1 MPEYWIGQQETKSLD
16 VRQNLGMEKKTGI
29 EPGIIA
35 LVKKRRLIDNTEI
48 RDWRLSRQWHELQG
62 SLQLEEYVLKRAIG
76 NEKNVYV
83 GICQKASEDFWFANL
98 CHWLC
103 EILSLYSL
111 FHLSI
116 YTFMLNF
123 RNVSF
128 KESIMFIFVS
138 KVLYISDRMSKI
150 HVFFFNTIHKNK
162 LKMD

>member
-1 MPEYWIGQQETKSLD
+1 MRKIYMW
-16 VRQNLGMEKKTGI
+16 VF
-29 EPGIIA
+29 
-35 LVKKRRLIDNTEI
+35 VKKLPKISGLQTYVIDN
-48 RDWRLSRQWHELQG
+48 
-62 SLQLEEYVLKRAIG
+62 VCK
-76 NEKNVYV
+76 
-83 GICQKASEDFWFANL
+83 
-98 CHWLC
+98 
-103 EILSLYSL
+103 ILSLYSL

-128 KESIMFIFVS
+128 KEFIMFIFVS